1 VSDDKF
7 EQLLARSARR
17 QTPPPGACPDAGD
30 LAAFLD
36 GSLDLSERR
45 QLERHVADC
54 SRCAL
59 HLATV
64 ARLEEAA
71 GEHADVAAPAWW
83 RQWQWAVP
91 LATIV
96 VVVAVWIAVPRDIDQ
111 PGRREAPATPLDDAA
126 RESADGPEALPD
138 ARRVDPGQESQDDSA
153 PVTVPDT
160 PRGSVPVGQT
170 ASSEAKAKE
179 QAQGAAEED
188 EHTAP
193 AQQRFKSERELQR
206 AEPPADARQEEARFS
221 ASPDR
226 QPSSPAAEKAQPP
239 PPAGATAAVPG
250 AADAARRADN
260 AIPLQQAATLVVA
273 SPVPAVRWRVQDGR
287 IERTVDA
294 GRTWRQ
300 DHDRTVAG
308 LRAGAAPSA
317 DVCWLAG
324 GGGLVVRREPSGDWR
339 RVPLPVASDIHA
351 ITSSAALEA
360 VVTLA
365 DGRQLQTVDGG
376 RTWVVP

>member
-17 QTPPPGACPDAGD
+17 QTPPPGACPDAGE

-36 GSLDLSERR
+36 GSLDASARR
-45 QLERHVADC
+45 HLERHVADC

-83 RQWQWAVP
+83 RQWQWAIP

-96 VVVAVWIAVPRDIDQ
+96 VAVAVWIAVPRDFDK
-111 PGRREAPATPLDDAA
+111 PSLREAPAAAENDAA
-126 RESADGPEALPD
+126 QGSADSSEALAD
-138 ARRVDPGQESQDDSA
+138 ARRVDPGQESRADA
-153 PVTVPDT
+153 PPGAAPDT
-160 PRGSVPVGQT
+160 PRGRVAGRT
-170 ASSEAKAKE
+170 APLEAKEHAGG
-179 QAQGAAEED
+179 GAAVD
-188 EHTAP
+188 EQMAP
-193 AQQRFKSERELQR
+193 APRRFKSERELRR
-206 AEPPADARQEEARFS
+206 AEPPADARFS
-221 ASPDR
+221 APVD
-226 QPSSPAAEKAQPP
+226 SSPASPAPEKVQP
-239 PPAGATAAVPG
+239 PPAGITAAAPA
-250 AADAARRADN
+250 AADAASRAEN
-260 AIPLQQAATLVVA
+260 AAPLQQLAVPLVVA
-273 SPVPAVRWRVQDGR
+273 SPVAAVRWRVQDGR
-287 IERTVDA
+287 IERTTDA

-300 DHDRTVAG
+300 DHDQKVAG

-324 GGGLVVRREPSGDWR
+324 AGGLVLRREPSGDWR
-339 RVPLPVASDIHA
+339 GVSLPVSSDIHA
-351 ITSSAALEA
+351 IASSAALEA
-360 VVTLA
+360 VVTLE
-365 DGRQLQTVDGG
+365 DGRHLQTADGG